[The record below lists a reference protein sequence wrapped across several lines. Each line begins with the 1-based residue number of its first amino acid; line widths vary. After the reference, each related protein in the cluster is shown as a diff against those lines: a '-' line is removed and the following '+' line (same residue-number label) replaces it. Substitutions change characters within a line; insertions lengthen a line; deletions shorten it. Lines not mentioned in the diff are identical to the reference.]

1 MDQTWKENQARLSM
15 TQRTGLASTIVSGVL
30 FGTSVPVIKLGLG
43 VIPPFLFAT
52 LRFLVASA
60 VVVFVLGR
68 RGWVKR
74 ELYRSKL
81 LWAIGVLNTVGYA
94 MQFEGQFLTTSSDAA
109 LIIGSAALMI
119 PVIARLRGKEKLVWR
134 RSLGVLLGFAGTSL
148 VVAGRG
154 LELGGGQV
162 IGDFLI
168 LGTAVTIALIF
179 VFSKDLVEVRGS
191 PAVTGGL
198 LITTATLLLPFTT
211 LDLGRPISLGPDA
224 WFYVLFLA
232 VFSTVGS
239 YYFFTK
245 GLETISATVS
255 SIILPIEVVVSVV
268 LSVLIFRDSFSL
280 LSGTGAAL
288 IIVGVAM
295 VSLS

>member
-1 MDQTWKENQARLSM
+1 M

>member
-1 MDQTWKENQARLSM
+1 M

-198 LITTATLLLPFTT
+198 LITTATLLLLFTT

>member
-1 MDQTWKENQARLSM
+1 M

-43 VIPPFLFAT
+43 VIPPFFFAT

-162 IGDFLI
+162 TGDFLI